1 MLVAASRELLA
12 VYEDHLL
19 VVDVQGA
26 RHRVHVTEP
35 LELLSASGRTVLGA
49 RDDVLVEYVVSPRGV
64 LERAR
69 LVDGLVLGLEGDAVQ
84 TETGC
89 FRLGGERLGA
99 LPAAG
104 PCVYLDAEYW
114 VEDGE
119 VLRWRDL
126 APARNAARRLLSPLL
141 CFWQVESVV
150 AHIP

>member
-1 MLVAASRELLA
+1 MTHMLVAASRELLA

-69 LVDGLVLGLEGDAVQ
+69 LDWEIAEAV
-84 TETGC
+84 GRC
-89 FRLGGERLGA
+89 SR
-99 LPAAG
+99 
-104 PCVYLDAEYW
+104 
-114 VEDGE
+114 
-119 VLRWRDL
+119 
-126 APARNAARRLLSPLL
+126 APAGGAR
-141 CFWQVESVV
+141 
-150 AHIP
+150 